1 MLNRC
6 YSGPLAVISVL
17 TTCCYASIRRRGPL
31 RDVGQHFS
39 INCFLVTVGEVEI
52 KILRV
57 HWLGKQYKTEIRKSD
72 PNENR
77 SIYNGSIDNNRI
89 SLNCTV
95 LTGVSQYVLDAIII
109 SI

>member
-17 TTCCYASIRRRGPL
+17 TTRCYASIRRRGPL

-52 KILRV
+52 KILPI
-57 HWLGKQYKTEIRKSD
+57 HWLRKQYKTEIRKSE

-77 SIYNGSIDNNRI
+77 SNDN
-89 SLNCTV
+89 
-95 LTGVSQYVLDAIII
+95 
-109 SI
+109 